1 MSSVA
6 FDKIVPF
13 GQAFVLDNMLL
24 TLTLKKRGAFF
35 LCLVDVSVDSR
46 KHRKSRLGSCLGRHI
61 SGLLDG
67 VEDSTAPCSGNLRKE
82 PVLNGIPLG
91 AVRRI
96 VGDSD
101 VNAQPLGRFHETPF
115 ELPAPCIVGTSS
127 ITKDADTLCSWIYI
141 TEVFLPLLHKAVAG
155 KLRSVVARTEG
166 HVAGILHDIIDA
178 MRHHLSVGER
188 GKVMVVHL
196 DGFSAVDCSVVTP
209 ERTEKLLS
217 LRVHAEQGSA
227 RLLTPFPQLLNIL
240 ELFVASLAISHRQSL
255 YRFSSRVPFSLYD
268 LPDGIE
274 AYLYMVLLREYLL
287 DLRGSQPE
295 PLRVGILRKPCYIE
309 LYYLAEDGEILGMLR
324 ERTLP
329 ASSLFADS
337 AIIEVLTY
345 LKFMTTSVDGVTG
358 YIENAADKA
367 DAMPAIPFCY
377 DSDELS
383 RLSLV
388 CVSEVLHFLVCY
400 YICWIIRDLHN
411 CLEFSYKG
419 TNFLADLRI
428 YNVNNQ

>member
-13 GQAFVLDNMLL
+13 GQDFVLDDMPL
-24 TLTLKKRGAFF
+24 TLLLKERVAFF
-35 LCLVDVSVDSR
+35 LCLIYVSVDSR
-46 KHRKSRLGSCLGRHI
+46 KYCEPRLGSCLGSHI

-67 VEDSTAPCSGNLRKE
+67 IEDCTAPCSGNLRE
-82 PVLNGIPLG
+82 EHVLYGVPLG

-96 VGDSD
+96 VGNSD
-101 VNAQPLGRFHETPF
+101 VDAQPLGRFHKAPF
-115 ELPAPCIVGTSS
+115 ELPASGIVGTSS
-127 ITKDADTLCSWIYI
+127 VTENADTFYVWIYM
-141 TEVFLPLLHKAVAG
+141 TEVFLPLLYKTVAG
-155 KLRSVVARTEG
+155 KLRCVVAHTEG
-166 HVAGILHDIIDA
+166 HVASIPADIVDA
-178 MRHHLSVGER
+178 MRHHLAVRECGV
-188 GKVMVVHL
+188 VMIVHL
-196 DGFSAVDCSVVTP
+196 YRFCAVGSAVITS
-209 ERTEKLLS
+209 ERAKDFFL
-217 LRVHAEQGSA
+217 LRVHAENRDA
-227 RLLTPFPQLLNIL
+227 LLCTFLPQLLNIL
-240 ELFVASLAISHRQSL
+240 ELFVASFAISHRQGLYRLASGVALSL
-255 YRFSSRVPFSLYD
+255 YN

-274 AYLYMVLLREYLL
+274 ANLYMVLLREYLL

-295 PLRVGILRKPCYIE
+295 PHCAGILWKPCNIE
-309 LYYLAEDGEILGMLR
+309 LYYLAEDGDILGMLG

-337 AIIEVLTY
+337 ALFEVLCC
-345 LKFMTTSVDGVTG
+345 LKLMTTSIDGITG
-358 YIENAADKA
+358 NGENAADKA
-367 DAMPAIPFCY
+367 YAMPAKPFCY

-419 TNFLADLRI
+419 TNFSADLRI
-428 YNVNNQ
+428 